1 MHLLPEITH
10 GVLTSEDA
18 RRRWCIQGRASMPDS
33 CKALKNKPVSLSWP
47 TVCPFKPPR
56 CNPFSVQLIHS
67 RLFQLCITHRF
78 VQRHSHKLL
87 VSMLVQPL
95 GFFFFFCSLYMHLR
109 LPDRQ
114 RERERRAGREG
125 QHHMWWMPFYG
136 KAVRNVLD
144 FNQNYLFF
152 GGRLVCCLM
161 RPCPLI
167 VWH

>member
-1 MHLLPEITH
+1 MLV
-10 GVLTSEDA
+10 VLSI
-18 RRRWCIQGRASMPDS
+18 RIQRCAWIPDS
-33 CKALKNKPVSLSWP
+33 CQALKKKEKSVPLSWP
-47 TVCPFKPPR
+47 AVCPFKPPC

-95 GFFFFFCSLYMHLR
+95 LFLFFSLYMHLQ

-114 RERERRAGREG
+114 REKERKAGREG

-152 GGRLVCCLM
+152 GGGSSVVSCAH
-161 RPCPLI
+161 
-167 VWH
+167 VHW